1 MLVYKAS
8 LTAHR
13 SRKMSAKGQVRNVI
27 SKLNQLEKSLRNKV
41 ESGALLNEAKRFADS
56 KSKILRQRVKTNK
69 DLKKIVNIVEQ
80 RRRQFEK
87 VAKDLPREVQ
97 NVRSY
102 IKSQRKELERIGD
115 RLWKVVNQK
124 APATVS
130 GPKRK
135 TSTKKAARSTK
146 KRA

>member
-1 MLVYKAS
+1 
-8 LTAHR
+8 
-13 SRKMSAKGQVRNVI
+13 MSAKGQVKNVI
-27 SKLNQLEKSLRNKV
+27 SKLNQLEKTLRNKV
-41 ESGALLNEAKRFADS
+41 ESGALFNEVKRFADS

-69 DLKKIVNIVEQ
+69 DLKKVVNIVEQ

-87 VAKDLPREVQ
+87 AAKELPREVK

-115 RLWKVVNQK
+115 RLWKVMNQK
-124 APATVS
+124 APVTVT

-146 KRA
+146 KRK